1 MQKVLRC
8 NHCRRA
14 MKLCGSTGFGK
25 GIARVAICPYCNNPV
40 KVSWPKGDDFRVMG
54 VASR

>member
-8 NHCRRA
+8 NKCQRTL
-14 MKLCGSTGFGK
+14 KLCGSTGFGRDVS
-25 GIARVAICPYCNNPV
+25 RVANCPYCNKRI
-40 KVSWPKGDDFRVMG
+40 KVRWPKGDDFRVMR